1 VSAAAWAPP
10 EFSSAF
16 KRRYFIAPG
25 FVSVIT
31 GLKPGLNERGANYM
45 SAVAEQKKIFK
56 GGSFLIEE
64 RTPDEIFTPEDF
76 TEEHRMIADTT
87 RQFVD
92 NEVTPHLDEL
102 EQHNWNLSRELV
114 RKAADLGLIGANIP
128 EEFGGLGLD
137 QTSGALIGENI
148 GRSASFATTLGA
160 ESGIGLLPIIYFATE
175 AAKQK
180 YLPRIASGEIITAY
194 ALTEAGSGSDAMA
207 AKATARLSDDGNE
220 YILNGEKMWIT
231 NGGFAD
237 IFIVFAKVDGDK
249 FTAFI
254 VERQPGLTSG
264 AEEHKMGIKGSSTTA
279 LVLSDVRTPVENLL
293 GEVGKGHKIAFNV
306 LNIGRF
312 KLGAMCVGGMKLMV
326 HESVRYANERHQ
338 FGKSISSFGAI
349 KAKLA
354 EQAIRTWV
362 GESMIY
368 RTLGMIE
375 AGVGAVDAKDMDA
388 RLRAIEEYAAECSI
402 IKVALSEYCDYVV
415 DEMVQIYG
423 GYGYSAD
430 YPAER
435 AYRDSRINRIFEGTN
450 EINRMLIPGRL
461 MKSALSGNLALLPAA
476 QALMDEVLSPQL
488 ASFDDDDA
496 LLAAEEKLA
505 RNAKKV
511 ALMTLGTAAQKYM
524 MKLGDQQEIL
534 MGIADIIMD
543 TYAMET
549 AILRARKLV
558 ASQSEKAAARY
569 LDITRVF
576 CNDAVGRI
584 ESRARATLAGMSEGD
599 ELRTLLAALRRFVK
613 QQPMNTIA
621 ARQRIADGLI
631 AANKYIF

>member
-1 VSAAAWAPP
+1 
-10 EFSSAF
+10 
-16 KRRYFIAPG
+16 
-25 FVSVIT
+25 
-31 GLKPGLNERGANYM
+31 M
-45 SAVAEQKKIFK
+45 SAVAGKRQIIK

-64 RTPDEIFTPEDF
+64 RTPEEIFTPEDF

-87 RQFVD
+87 RQFID
-92 NEVTPHLDEL
+92 KEVTPRIDEL
-102 EQHNWNLSRELV
+102 EKHDWKLSRELV
-114 RKAADLGLIGANIP
+114 SKAADLGLIGANIP
-128 EEFGGLGLD
+128 EEYGGLGLD

-160 ESGIGLLPIIYFATE
+160 ESGIGLLPIVYFATD

-180 YLPRIASGEIITAY
+180 YLPKIASGELITAY

-207 AKATARLSDDGNE
+207 AKATARLSDDGKE

-249 FTAFI
+249 FSAFI

-326 HESVRYANERHQ
+326 HESVRYANERRQ

-375 AGVGAVDAKDMDA
+375 AGIGAVDSKDMDA

-402 IKVALSEYCDYVV
+402 IKVALSEYCDFVV

-476 QALMDEVLSPQL
+476 QALMDEVLSPQIGG
-488 ASFDDDDA
+488 FDDDDS
-496 LLAAEEKLA
+496 LLAAEQKLA
-505 RNAKKV
+505 TNAKKV

-524 MKLGDQQEIL
+524 MKLADQQEIL
-534 MGIADIIMD
+534 MGVADIIMD
-543 TYAMET
+543 TYAMES

-558 ASQSEKAAARY
+558 ASQGESAAERY
-569 LDITRVF
+569 LDMTRVF
-576 CNDAVGRI
+576 CNDAVERI
-584 ESRARATLAGMSEGD
+584 EARAKNTLAGMSEGD
-599 ELRTLLAALRRFVK
+599 ELRTLLAALRRFTK
-613 QQPMNTIA
+613 LQPMNTIA
-621 ARQRIADGLI
+621 ARQRIADDLI
-631 AANKYIF
+631 VANKWIY

>member
-1 VSAAAWAPP
+1 
-10 EFSSAF
+10 
-16 KRRYFIAPG
+16 
-25 FVSVIT
+25 
-31 GLKPGLNERGANYM
+31 M
-45 SAVAEQKKIFK
+45 SAVAEDKQVIK
-56 GGSFLIEE
+56 GGAFLIEE
-64 RTPDEIFTPEDF
+64 RTPEEIFTPEDF

-92 NEVTPHLDEL
+92 NEVSPRIDEL
-102 EQHNWNLSRELV
+102 EKHDWKLSRELV
-114 RKAADLGLIGANIP
+114 GKAAELGLIGANIP
-128 EEFGGLGLD
+128 EEYGGLGLD
-137 QTSGALIGENI
+137 QTSGALVGENI
-148 GRSASFATTLGA
+148 GRNASFATTLGA

-180 YLPRIASGEIITAY
+180 YLPKIASGELITAY

-207 AKATARLSDDGNE
+207 AKATARLSEDGTE

-249 FTAFI
+249 FSAFI

-293 GEVGKGHKIAFNV
+293 GEIGKGHKIAFNV

-312 KLGAMCVGGMKLMV
+312 KLGAMCIGGMKLMV
-326 HESVRYANERHQ
+326 HDSVRYANERHQ

-368 RTLGMIE
+368 RTLGLIE
-375 AGVGAVDAKDMDA
+375 AGIGAVDAKDMDA

-402 IKVALSEYCDYVV
+402 IKVALSEYCNYVV

-461 MKSALSGNLALLPAA
+461 MKSALSGRLALLPAA
-476 QALMDEVLSPQL
+476 QALMDEVLSPQISGL
-488 ASFDDDDA
+488 DDDES
-496 LLAAEEKLA
+496 LLAAEQKLA
-505 RNAKKV
+505 QNAKKV

-534 MGIADIIMD
+534 MEIADVIMD

-549 AILRARKLV
+549 AILRTRKLA
-558 ASQSEKAAARY
+558 ASQGEKAAARY
-569 LDITRVF
+569 VEITQVF

-584 ESRARATLAGMSEGD
+584 ETKAKNVLAGMSEGD
-599 ELRTLLAALRRFVK
+599 ELRTLLAALRRFTK
-613 QQPMNTIA
+613 LQPMNTIA
-621 ARQRIADGLI
+621 ARQRIADEMI
-631 AANKYIF
+631 AANKYVY

>member
-1 VSAAAWAPP
+1 
-10 EFSSAF
+10 
-16 KRRYFIAPG
+16 
-25 FVSVIT
+25 
-31 GLKPGLNERGANYM
+31 M
-45 SAVAEQKKIFK
+45 SAVAEQRQLIK
-56 GGSFLIEE
+56 GGAFLIEE
-64 RTPDEIFTPEDF
+64 RTTDEIFTPEDF
-76 TEEHRMIADTT
+76 SEEHRMIAETT
-87 RQFVD
+87 RQFID
-92 NEVTPHLDEL
+92 NEVMPRMDEL
-102 EQHNWNLSRELV
+102 EKHDWKLARQLV
-114 RKAADLGLIGANIP
+114 GKAAELGLIGANIP
-128 EEFGGLGLD
+128 EEYGGLGLD
-137 QTSGALIGENI
+137 QTSGGLVAENI

-160 ESGIGLLPIIYFATE
+160 ESGIGLLPIIYFASDT
-175 AAKQK
+175 AKQK
-180 YLPRIASGEIITAY
+180 YLPKIATGELITAY

-207 AKATARLSDDGNE
+207 AKATARLSDDGKE

-312 KLGAMCVGGMKLMV
+312 KLGAMCCGGMKLMV

-354 EQAIRTWV
+354 EQAIRAWV

-375 AGVGAVDAKDMDA
+375 AGIGAVDSKDMDA

-402 IKVALSEYCDYVV
+402 IKVALSEYCDFIA
-415 DEMVQIYG
+415 DEMVQIFG

-476 QALMDEVLSPQL
+476 QALMDEVLSPQM
-488 ASFDDDDA
+488 SGFDDDDS
-496 LLAAEEKLA
+496 LLAAEQKLTT
-505 RNAKKV
+505 NAKKV

-524 MKLGDQQEIL
+524 MKLGEQQEIL
-534 MGIADIIMD
+534 MGIADIIID

-549 AILRARKLV
+549 AILRARKLAAKQGED
-558 ASQSEKAAARY
+558 ASARY
-569 LDITRVF
+569 LDMTRVF
-576 CNDAVGRI
+576 CNDAVERI
-584 ESRARATLAGMSEGD
+584 EAKAKNTLAAMAEGD
-599 ELRTLLAALRRFVK
+599 ELRTLLAALRRFTK
-613 QQPMNTIA
+613 LQPMNTIV
-621 ARQRIADGLI
+621 ARQRIADELI
-631 AANKYIF
+631 AANKWIY

>member
-1 VSAAAWAPP
+1 
-10 EFSSAF
+10 
-16 KRRYFIAPG
+16 
-25 FVSVIT
+25 
-31 GLKPGLNERGANYM
+31 M
-45 SAVAEQKKIFK
+45 SAVAEQKKIVK

-92 NEVTPHLDEL
+92 NEVTPHLDRL
-102 EQHNWNLSRELV
+102 EKHDWDFARELV
-114 RKAADLGLIGANIP
+114 RKAADLGLIGANIS
-128 EEFGGLGLD
+128 EEYGGLGLD

-160 ESGIGLLPIIYFATE
+160 ESGIGLLPIIYFATD

-180 YLPRIASGEIITAY
+180 YLPKLATGELISAY

-207 AKATARLSDDGNE
+207 AKATARLSDDGKE

-249 FTAFI
+249 FSAFI

-312 KLGAMCVGGMKLMV
+312 KLGAMCLGGMKLAIQ
-326 HESVRYANERHQ
+326 ESVRYANERHQ

-375 AGVGAVDAKDMDA
+375 AGVSAVDSKDMDA

-402 IKVALSEYCDYVV
+402 IKVVLSEYCDFIV

-488 ASFDDDDA
+488 PSLDDDDR
-496 LLAAEEKLA
+496 LLAVEEKLA
-505 RNAKKV
+505 QNAKKV

-543 TYAMET
+543 TYAMES
-549 AILRARKLV
+549 AILRARKL
-558 ASQSEKAAARY
+558 AGSQGETAAARY

-584 ESRARATLAGMSEGD
+584 ESRAKSTLAGMSEGD
-599 ELRTLLAALRRFVK
+599 ELRTLLAALRRFTK
-613 QQPMNTIA
+613 QQPMNTIV
-621 ARQRIADGLI
+621 ARQRIADDMI
-631 AANKYIF
+631 AANKYVY